1 MCGALSPNGYGV
13 FVLKS
18 YIRKH
23 FKTTHSA
30 GHLILVSLPLHL
42 MKLLISSWKNINYLV
57 DKADILNDHAQ
68 KCRQGVSYGF
78 RGPMDTCACARSDS
92 RENIILSIKFVNV
105 IVRRRK

>member
-42 MKLLISSWKNINYLV
+42 MKLLISSGENINYLV
-57 DKADILNDHAQ
+57 DKADILNDHA
-68 KCRQGVSYGF
+68 KNADKVC
-78 RGPMDTCACARSDS
+78 PMDPWP
-92 RENIILSIKFVNV
+92 NG
-105 IVRRRK
+105 